1 MIPGAATY
9 GGYSGYGTA
18 MPTYGAASYGT
29 AMPAYGTSMPAYGA
43 SYGGGY
49 GGYGGAHPMDVETV
63 KTQQNDAM
71 GVLSTQFGVQDKM
84 LKHQHES
91 QIKMLEAEKDRAIA
105 QMTTQYD
112 QQHTSQLE
120 MAKTQREVAIQQQA
134 AQMTAQAKQYE

>member
-1 MIPGAATY
+1 MIPGASY

-49 GGYGGAHPMDVETV
+49 GGAHPMDVETG

-71 GVLSTQFGVQDKM
+71 GVLSTQFGVQEKM

-105 QMTTQYD
+105 QM
-112 QQHTSQLE
+112 
-120 MAKTQREVAIQQQA
+120 KT
-134 AQMTAQAKQYE
+134 QAKQYEMQVEMQKQMASAYGSAFAGAGAG

>member
-1 MIPGAATY
+1 MIPGASY
-9 GGYSGYGTA
+9 DGYASYGTA

-49 GGYGGAHPMDVETV
+49 GGYGGAHPMDVATVETQ
-63 KTQQNDAM
+63 KTDAM
-71 GVLSTQFGVQDKM
+71 GVLSTQFGVQETM

-91 QIKMLEAEKDRAIA
+91 QIKMLEAEKIRAIA

-112 QQHTSQLE
+112 QQH
-120 MAKTQREVAIQQQA
+120 MQQ
-134 AQMTAQAKQYE
+134 